1 MLRKSEIVLRHKV
14 SFERKNTAS
23 SALMWRTKS
32 IVDEALMFFA
42 TIGGFF
48 TKHKKLFFTMH
59 EKKGR
64 CFFAEGSKTVC
75 T

>member
-1 MLRKSEIVLRHKV
+1 MDD
-14 SFERKNTAS
+14 FY
-23 SALMWRTKS
+23 
-32 IVDEALMFFA
+32 EAY
-42 TIGGFF
+42 
-48 TKHKKLFFTMH
+48 KLFFTKH